1 MRRAPRTEFC
11 VYFACSTPAR
21 ISHASHATLCPT
33 CTATHHPQHLTPLP
47 HSHFCRCAVGC
58 GVHTPPPSL
67 PHRSTPLRPQVVIL
81 DFCDTFSSRSRRRSH
96 HFLLC
101 DLFLL
106 SDLQRAVCVA
116 VGTGV
121 SVTCRSARRA
131 VFCVDSVVCLVILL
145 FHQAHTGLL
154 HTLGCR
160 GQFTRLRQAL
170 CVCTRRGKARN
181 TDTPTHDTRPC
192 HTTVSPRLFYS

>member
-1 MRRAPRTEFC
+1 M
-11 VYFACSTPAR
+11 
-21 ISHASHATLCPT
+21 
-33 CTATHHPQHLTPLP
+33 
-47 HSHFCRCAVGC
+47 
-58 GVHTPPPSL
+58 
-67 PHRSTPLRPQVVIL
+67 
-81 DFCDTFSSRSRRRSH
+81 
-96 HFLLC
+96 LC

-160 GQFTRLRQAL
+160 GQFTRPRHSV
-170 CVCTRRGKARN
+170 CVHAVERHATLTRR
-181 TDTPTHDTRPC
+181 
-192 HTTVSPRLFYS
+192 HTTLPHDSLADYSTRSSRHVQAPIRQRDCSARPPRRPPWQLSIAPAAASPGTQQRRVSRRADSGTCGGHVTDYDRLPAAEVAQKVRN